1 MIDDISKLKK
11 YENDD
16 IIIVK
21 IIIYLENICNN
32 SVFNLNILESIVKTL
47 NKFKEDI
54 LNSEISQKRKNKI
67 LSILNNIILWYNDKL
82 MDQIFKNI

>member
-32 SVFNLNILESIVKTL
+32 SIFNLNILESIVKTL